1 VAVDVSIPRKIILN
15 SDGLERLLAFSMVD
29 QTRIEEIMLGLHCGV
44 IVLEDILLEDILLED
59 ILLEDILLEDIL
71 HGRYVARCSNTEA
84 S

>member
-1 VAVDVSIPRKIILN
+1 MAVDVSIPRKIILN

-44 IVLEDILLEDILLED
+44 IVLEDILLEDIL
-59 ILLEDILLEDIL
+59 